1 MTTRYAY
8 INLENNETLWGPG
21 PNPYFITLKNGDMW
35 EITAHTVQESEA
47 IGIFIVEQKDKRDFD
62 SRFERQLLPEYE
74 IINGKPRETW
84 SYEFIPAARTNM
96 VFAVDEH
103 AEGLRSTIATQ
114 YAGQYEEYNEAY
126 REALEVSDLPVNAVI
141 EPGTYP
147 FLDAD
152 VDVTYSASLGRIVQN
167 VKEAATLV
175 IETRNAFKAF
185 GISVR
190 TNRLQ
195 AKKDIRD
202 AATDAI
208 AYHLYN
214 QYIDQN

>member
-8 INLENNETLWGPG
+8 LDITNNETLWGPG
-21 PNPYFITLKNGDMW
+21 PNPYFLTLKNGDIW

-47 IGIFIVEQKDKRDFD
+47 VGVFIVEQKDKRDYD
-62 SRFERQLLPEYE
+62 TRFERQLLPEYDV
-74 IINGKPRETW
+74 INGRPRETW
-84 SYEFIPAARTNM
+84 SYEFIPNARENM
-96 VFAVDEH
+96 ILAIDEH
-103 AEGLRSTIATQ
+103 AEKLRSVVATQ
-114 YAGQYEEYNEAY
+114 FAGQYEEYNEAY
-126 REALEVSDLPVNAVI
+126 REALEVADLPTEAVI

-152 VDVTYSASLGRIVQN
+152 VNVTYSAKLGRVVQN

-175 IETRNAFKAF
+175 IETRNAFKTF
-185 GISVR
+185 GITVR

-195 AKKDIRD
+195 AKKNVKD